1 MKKLLPVAQLIYSC
15 WILSDGEDSED
26 QSIPTSAGILDH
38 ALNELVKGGL
48 LPAWASGALHFVV
61 TNSGLT
67 CLELPQIQQ
76 IATEAK
82 LTSNPNPSYTR
93 SDIEVSP
100 LVARRCLSRLHVT
113 EEQAKLI
120 GESLR
125 TAVTNA
131 ENNLGLS
138 VA

>member
-15 WILSDGEDSED
+15 WILSDDDDSHE

-38 ALNELVKGGL
+38 ALHDLVEGQS
-48 LPAWASGALHFVV
+48 LPTWAAGALHFVV

-100 LVARRCLSRLHVT
+100 LVARRCLSRLKVP
-113 EEQAKLI
+113 EDRAKLI
-120 GESLR
+120 GKSLR
-125 TAVTNA
+125 SAVTKA
-131 ENNLGLS
+131 ETKLGLA
-138 VA
+138 VR